1 VSLPDGWASRS
12 SSALLPWPAGRQ
24 ELEVRYGKLRDGLQ
38 HASSRCTQLSCVFDL
53 ATELGAQLVLR
64 EAPYVDYDYRS
75 EYSQH
80 FSRRFRPPPDSSE
93 RLVFMDAE
101 QRAVGYCVLRPTPQ
115 PVGRT
120 VMNVPEKL
128 EPFVTCKAKQ
138 DILAYG
144 HRYKVDG
151 FPFMSQDGEYGRC
164 AHAAVWSIARF
175 QHALHKIGRHSIA
188 AIVAAAATNQLPDR
202 TVMSGGLTVAE
213 VRQALRHLGLPVLT
227 YLPERPLP
235 GTTFVEVMC
244 RYLDSG
250 FPVAINTPNHLTVL
264 VGYGREA
271 DGTIR
276 WIRCDDNRGPYEVV
290 PKYDP
295 AKDEDPRLKR
305 WRMALVALPGRIHV
319 PAESAQI
326 AAERTFEREL
336 GAADGPKHLRER
348 WEARKIRIRTYAVK
362 PADLKEKLLEDKS
375 QVRGLADFYRSI
387 PTPIWAWISEFSD
400 ADDEEGTVLGKV
412 MIDATSSKQGPE
424 AVAADIDGWC
434 VYFDPTE
441 GPIARQRETAP
452 VRYPSRLRD
461 RTWTNP

>member
-1 VSLPDGWASRS
+1 VSLPDGWASES
-12 SSALLPWPAGRQ
+12 YAGFLPWPASRD

-38 HASSRCTQLSCVFDL
+38 HASSKCTQLSCVFDL
-53 ATELGAQLVLR
+53 ATKLGAKLVLR

-80 FSRRFRPPPDSSE
+80 FSRRFRPPPDASE
-93 RLVFMDAE
+93 RLIFLDAE
-101 QRAVGYCVLRPTPQ
+101 QQAVGYCVLRPTPK

-120 VMNVPEKL
+120 VMNVPKKL
-128 EPFVTCKAKQ
+128 EPFVTCRAEQ

-144 HRYKVDG
+144 HRYEVDG

-164 AHAAVWSIARF
+164 AHAALWSIARF
-175 QHALHKIGRHSIA
+175 QHALHKTGRHSIA
-188 AIVAAAATNQLPDR
+188 AIIAAGGTNQLPDR
-202 TVMSGGLTVAE
+202 TAMSGGLTVAE
-213 VRQALRHLGLPVLT
+213 VRQTLRGLGLPVLT
-227 YLPERPLP
+227 YLPDRSLEE
-235 GTTFVEVMC
+235 TTFQEVMC

-250 FPVAINTPNHLTVL
+250 FPVAINTPTHLTVL

-276 WIRCDDNRGPYEVV
+276 WIRCDDNCGPYEVV

-295 AKDEDPRLKR
+295 TSEKDPRLGP
-305 WRMALVALPGRIHV
+305 WRRALVALPGRIHV

-336 GAADGPKHLRER
+336 GNTDGPKHLRER
-348 WEARKIRIRTYAVK
+348 WDDGKIRIRTYAVK
-362 PADLKEKLLEDKS
+362 PADLKEKLLKDTT
-375 QVRGLADFYRSI
+375 QVKELANFYRRI
-387 PTPIWAWISEFSD
+387 PTPIWAWVSEFSD
-400 ADDEEGTVLGKV
+400 IDDEEGTVLGKV
-412 MIDATSSKQGPE
+412 MIDATSSKQAPE

-441 GPIARQRETAP
+441 GPIARQREVAP
-452 VRYPSRLRD
+452 VRYPTRLRD

>member
-12 SSALLPWPAGRQ
+12 DAGLFPWPTGRE
-24 ELEVRYGKLRDGLQ
+24 ELEARYGKLRDGLR
-38 HASSRCTQLSCVFDL
+38 HASSKCTQLCCVFDL
-53 ATELGAQLVLR
+53 ATELGAEWVLR

-93 RLVFMDAE
+93 RLIFLNPE
-101 QRAVGYCVLRPTPQ
+101 LRAVGYCVLRPTPQ

-120 VMNVPEKL
+120 VMNVPGKL
-128 EPFVTCKAKQ
+128 EPFVSCRAAQ

-144 HRYKVDG
+144 RRYEVDG

-175 QHALHKIGRHSIA
+175 QHALHKTGRHSIA
-188 AIVAAAATNQLPDR
+188 AIVAATGTNQLPDR

-213 VRQALRHLGLPVLT
+213 VRQALRRLGLPVLT
-227 YLPERPLP
+227 YLPDRPLEE
-235 GTTFVEVMC
+235 TTFEEVMC

-276 WIRCDDNRGPYEVV
+276 WIRCDDNSGPYEVV
-290 PKYDP
+290 SAYDP
-295 AKDEDPRLKR
+295 VKKMDPRLGS
-305 WRMALVALPGRIHV
+305 WQMALIALPGRIHV

-326 AAERTFEREL
+326 AAKRTFEREL
-336 GAADGPKHLRER
+336 GNTDGPKHLRER
-348 WEARKIRIRTYAVK
+348 WDAGKIRIRTYAVK
-362 PADLKEKLLEDKS
+362 PADLKEKLLKDKE
-375 QVRGLADFYRSI
+375 QIKELADFYRSI

-400 ADDEEGTVLGKV
+400 ADEEEGTVLGKV
-412 MIDATSSKQGPE
+412 MIDATSSKQAPE

-434 VYFDPTE
+434 VYFDPAK
-441 GPIARQRETAP
+441 GPIVRQREAGP
-452 VRYPSRLRD
+452 VRYPSRLRN
-461 RTWTNP
+461 RTWTNS